1 MTNMPNGRP
10 AQGEPLTE
18 WVKPSIA
25 LTNEGAYSDG
35 HCFVAA
41 WKNLGISTL
50 VGTPVTGT
58 CTYAGWERLPSG
70 DVVAGTPRL
79 GILDTEG
86 DWLERKT
93 TEPDVLVYADPTGIA
108 AGEDVQLQRAVEV
121 LLQELDGGLR

>member
-10 AQGEPLTE
+10 AQGEPITE
-18 WVKPSIA
+18 WTKPSIA

-50 VGTPVTGT
+50 VGAPVTGT
-58 CTYAGWERLPSG
+58 CTYAGWEMLLSG
-70 DVVAGTPRL
+70 DIRAGTPRL
-79 GILDTEG
+79 GILDPDG

-93 TEPDVLVYADPTGIA
+93 SEPDVLVYAHPAGIVE
-108 AGEDVQLQRAVEV
+108 GDDVQLKRAVEV
-121 LLQELDGGLR
+121 LLNELDRAEP